1 MHGEQKH
8 KKHLIHDAGQLWDR
22 QTIWVM
28 TSKALWER
36 SRTMVMLWSPKG
48 LSYKKW
54 IGPPLCPTHVV
65 FLRFG
70 IAWWQPTPLKSS
82 LVFFRNKRTDISKKK
97 NPPNLW
103 LCGKTPEHT
112 RRKTQTL
119 QFGCWSFK
127 AVKWYSSFTSR
138 EAASQS
144 SQSKVMFFLSLGLH
158 HFKYMS
164 AIHLVCKDITWL

>member
-1 MHGEQKH
+1 MQDNCETDKPSGLWPARLCEKDPEQWWCFD
-8 KKHLIHDAGQLWDR
+8 HLKDYLIRNESDLHYAQP
-22 QTIWVM
+22 
-28 TSKALWER
+28 
-36 SRTMVMLWSPKG
+36 MLSFFGLGLPGDSPHP
-48 LSYKKW
+48 W
-54 IGPPLCPTHVV
+54 NPVWC
-65 FLRFG
+65 FLG
-70 IAWWQPTPLKSS
+70 INAQIS
-82 LVFFRNKRTDISKKK
+82 LKKK

-164 AIHLVCKDITWL
+164 AIHLVCKDVTWL